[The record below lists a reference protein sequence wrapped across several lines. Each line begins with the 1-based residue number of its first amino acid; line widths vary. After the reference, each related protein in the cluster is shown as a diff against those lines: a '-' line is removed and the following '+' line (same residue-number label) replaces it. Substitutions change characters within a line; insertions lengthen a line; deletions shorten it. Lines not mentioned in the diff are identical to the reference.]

1 VTLKAMRASF
11 GFALLATVCG
21 LLAILCITEHR
32 RDTAPLVKTAAQ
44 VQAPHLFAPCPV
56 MKEVF
61 PTPQERKA

>member
-1 VTLKAMRASF
+1 MRVSF
-11 GFALLATVCG
+11 GFALLSTICG

-56 MKEVF
+56 MKDVF
-61 PTPQERKA
+61 PTSQERKA